1 MLFPE
6 DITQLADQVIDL
18 ARRHALIITS
28 AESCTGG
35 LLAGALTE
43 IAGSSD
49 VFERG
54 FVTYSNAAKIDC
66 LGVSEDTLIRY
77 GAVSEEVARAM
88 AEGALT
94 HSRAHLAVS
103 ITGIAG
109 PNTMSAKPVGL
120 VHFGSAFQGHETL
133 HAAHEFGD
141 LGRIQVRLQSVRQGL
156 LMLLERLQ
164 KAVK

>member
-54 FVTYSNAAKIDC
+54 FVTYSNASKIDC
-66 LGVSEDTLIRY
+66 LGVSEGLLIRY
-77 GAVSEEVARAM
+77 GAVSKEVAQAM
-88 AEGALT
+88 AEGALA

-109 PNTMSAKPVGL
+109 PNSEGAKPVGL
-120 VHFGSAFQGHETL
+120 VHFGSAFQGHKTL
-133 HAAHEFGD
+133 HTAHEFGD

-156 LMLLERLQ
+156 LILLERLQ
-164 KAVK
+164 RAGK